1 MRTMQRSIDI
11 GIPPRSITSNINY
24 SCELCA
30 GAYFSGKMGGLNKA
44 FDADSGLCLKQVFKM
59 FFTVDLNVFE
69 LVTFFLHCSQF
80 EE

>member
-1 MRTMQRSIDI
+1 MEKDFLHTVRMRTMQRSIDI

-44 FDADSGLCLKQVFKM
+44 FDADSGLCFEAIFQ
-59 FFTVDLNVFE
+59 NV
-69 LVTFFLHCSQF
+69 LYS
-80 EE
+80 